1 MRTATC
7 AFSTPPTCRFP
18 KRCSKSTQKKLK
30 RRAQREG
37 VAFGPELAVQSVYEI
52 SEPIAKLLSDKWVE

>member
-1 MRTATC
+1 M
-7 AFSTPPTCRFP
+7 PFP
-18 KRCSKSTQKKLK
+18 QDVLEIHAAKLK

-52 SEPIAKLLSDKWVE
+52 SEPIAKLLSDKWARPPGNS